1 MPSAR
6 RCRCL
11 NLSRAGSAAAVFVK
25 LPARSKQDRLPLGA
39 EAIPRFSGG
48 GYVTSFR
55 LRRDS
60 ISSFDRYPFNIP
72 AVRTLDRLELH
83 PAVTFFIGENG
94 SGKSTLLEALA
105 LRLNFNAEGGS
116 KDHNFATH
124 TTHSELHE
132 FIAVERTFGRRAT
145 DGWFLRAESFYNLAS
160 EVERAE
166 KDATQGPPFRA
177 YGGRSLHAQSHG
189 ESFLALL
196 SNRLQG
202 GGIYLFDEPE
212 AALSPQRQ
220 LSVLT
225 LLHRLVYHRSQLVI
239 ATHSPILL
247 AYPHAHIYEFGEDG
261 IRPVAYTDTE
271 HYRITKDFLNRH
283 ERMLDILLNEEDA
296 DLKSK
301 EW

>member
-1 MPSAR
+1 MSPEIGFWNFCFCASNKFHP
-6 RCRCL
+6 L
-11 NLSRAGSAAAVFVK
+11 QDVK
-25 LPARSKQDRLPLGA
+25 APGRPRQSRLPLGE
-39 EAIPRFSGG
+39 EAKPRFAGG
-48 GYVTSFR
+48 AFLSSFSLKR
-55 LRRDS
+55 ELVP
-60 ISSFDRYPFNIP
+60 SFDRYPFNIP
-72 AVRTLDRLELH
+72 ALCALNRLELH

-105 LRLNFNAEGGS
+105 VRLDFNAEGGG

-132 FIAVERTFGRRAT
+132 FITVERVFGRRAT
-145 DGWFLRAESFYNLAS
+145 DGWFLRAESFYNFAS
-160 EVERAE
+160 EVERVS
-166 KDATQGPPFRA
+166 GPSYHA
-177 YGGRSLHAQSHG
+177 YGGRSLHSQSHG

-247 AYPHAHIYEFGEDG
+247 AYPHARIYEFGEHG
-261 IRPVAYTDTE
+261 IRPVAYQDTE

-283 ERMLDILLNEEDA
+283 ERMLDILLDEEDA

-301 EW
+301 ER

>member
-1 MPSAR
+1 MKHTAR
-6 RCRCL
+6 
-11 NLSRAGSAAAVFVK
+11 
-25 LPARSKQDRLPLGA
+25 PKQPRLPLGP
-39 EAIPRFSGG
+39 EANPRFAGG
-48 GYVTSFR
+48 GYVSAFR
-55 LRRDS
+55 LERAS
-60 ISSFDRYPFNIP
+60 VSSFDRYPFNIP
-72 AVRTLDRLELH
+72 AVRSLDRLELH

-105 LRLNFNAEGGS
+105 VRLDFNAEGGS
-116 KDHNFATH
+116 KDHRFATH
-124 TTHSELHE
+124 TSHSELHVHLR
-132 FIAVERTFGRRAT
+132 VERVFGRRAT

-166 KDATQGPPFRA
+166 KDAAPGPPFRA

-196 SNRLQG
+196 ANRLQG

-247 AYPHAHIYEFGEDG
+247 AYPHARIYEFGAQGVRTVD
-261 IRPVAYTDTE
+261 YTETE
-271 HYRITKDFLNRH
+271 PYRITKDFLNRR
-283 ERMLDILLNEEDA
+283 ERMLEILLDDEEA
-296 DLKSK
+296 DLRAK
-301 EW
+301 ER